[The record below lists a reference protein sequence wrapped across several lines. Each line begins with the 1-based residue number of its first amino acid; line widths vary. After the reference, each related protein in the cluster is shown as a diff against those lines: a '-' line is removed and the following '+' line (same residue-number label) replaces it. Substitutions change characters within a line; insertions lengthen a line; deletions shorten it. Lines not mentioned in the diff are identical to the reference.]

1 VSNLAVHYLPVHGR
15 PTDLQLMREVSNK
28 LVKYAPAGKP
38 DVNGLKSVW
47 DCLDPD
53 GVLILRNVAMSN
65 QIGDVVA
72 NPTLTGMRHA
82 EEWLDQIQEF
92 PYLDPTRVRIEGAN
106 EVPQWDGVPP
116 SVTNEYN
123 CVFADTMNLHGWYVM
138 LGQIN
143 TGWPANTGT
152 DTPSDWRP
160 FRQMIQRASWDGNWI
175 GLHEYFGL
183 SSGPRGKMV
192 CWWAYRYRHL
202 LEYCKAH
209 GMGHPP
215 IVITEMGGL
224 REIQHADGS
233 WGLDAQAGYIG
244 RIDPQRYMGYC
255 LDYAEDSAR
264 DGVIAATIFT
274 TDGAHPWIESMDTH
288 AIHELWK
295 ACGKQRLGSAPV
307 QPDDAHNVYVPIV
320 VMDGPQVVTGDPHY
334 GDDEDEVKPVIEN
347 RGGLVDPLAL
357 QAILQVESGGEGFE
371 NGKLKIRFE
380 AHVFKDRLGNDALF
394 EQHFEIAAHEAWKHP
409 QYMLL
414 PGGVRS
420 PIHMTQ
426 ASEYAAF
433 RRACM
438 IDELAAFDSISMG
451 IGQTMGFN
459 AGRLGYTSP
468 QAMYYDYGRSLN
480 AQIIGAVN
488 FILTDDALRRAVN
501 GGDWRTVALLYNGPG
516 WLDLYVPRLR
526 SAYEDLLL

>member
-1 VSNLAVHYLPVHGR
+1 VSNTLSVYLSNHHDWVSTWGYIAMLDPAWIRVHQPTARTIFMAQQAAPNAKLMLRVWDFDDSDGNRKREAYANPQDAAVDHMRMWDDKLARWIWEMEDNGWDSNPSKWYLGLINEPDPTYLPQIVEYTAKAMEIARCPLGVMCSSVG
-15 PTDLQLMREVSNK
+15 TFGIGDDLNNWS
-28 LVKYAPAGKP
+28 LVKPLERQIRDGGHILMVHEYWQPEGPSAVWTDHHGAERRDAGYVAWRHRSIPLDVPILVGESGANGYIYNRHSSEDDAGWQKFMSADQYAAQVREYIAGC
-38 DVNGLKSVW
+38 D
-47 DCLDPD
+47 
-53 GVLILRNVAMSN
+53 
-65 QIGDVVA
+65 
-72 NPTLTGMRHA
+72 
-82 EEWLDQIQEF
+82 
-92 PYLDPTRVRIEGAN
+92 TRVEGVCLFMTDYHSDQWASFDTTPAHEALLRIKD
-106 EVPQWDGVPP
+106 VR
-116 SVTNEYN
+116 STR
-123 CVFADTMNLHGWYVM
+123 M
-138 LGQIN
+138 
-143 TGWPANTGT
+143 
-152 DTPSDWRP
+152 
-160 FRQMIQRASWDGNWI
+160 
-175 GLHEYFGL
+175 
-183 SSGPRGKMV
+183 
-192 CWWAYRYRHL
+192 
-202 LEYCKAH
+202 
-209 GMGHPP
+209 
-215 IVITEMGGL
+215 
-224 REIQHADGS
+224 
-233 WGLDAQAGYIG
+233 
-244 RIDPQRYMGYC
+244 
-255 LDYAEDSAR
+255 
-264 DGVIAATIFT
+264 
-274 TDGAHPWIESMDTH
+274 
-288 AIHELWK
+288 
-295 ACGKQRLGSAPV
+295 PV

-371 NGKLKIRFE
+371 NGRLKIRFE

-394 EQHFEIAAHEAWKHP
+394 EQHFEIAAHEPWKHP

-438 IDELAAFDSISMG
+438 IDELAAFESISMG